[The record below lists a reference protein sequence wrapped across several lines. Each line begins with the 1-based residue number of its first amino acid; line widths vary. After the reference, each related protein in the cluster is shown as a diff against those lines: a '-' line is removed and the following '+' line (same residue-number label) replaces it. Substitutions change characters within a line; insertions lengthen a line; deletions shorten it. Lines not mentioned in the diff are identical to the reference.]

1 MSFHVIAPP
10 ADQEK
15 FAEQAKALLIDA
27 ARLGMNL
34 DPLGF
39 LQAWGT
45 STRVIVERQDG
56 VVVSMALVVSG
67 MQWSRNLETATV
79 LDIRGNV
86 EALLEFVKSMVI
98 AMGSKRLMIERP
110 DMCSS
115 ILDNALTFLQ
125 ANPGSDNQTAL
136 THALKAYE
144 SEGRVYGI
152 VELGLE

>member
-15 FAEQAKALLIDA
+15 FAELAKALLMDA

-39 LQAWGT
+39 LQAWAG
-45 STRVIVERQDG
+45 STRVIVEKQDG
-56 VVVSMALVVSG
+56 VVVSMAFVVSG
-67 MQWSRNLETATV
+67 MQWSRNLETATI

-86 EALLEFVKSMVI
+86 EALLDFIKSMVI
-98 AMGSKRLMIERP
+98 AMGSKKLLLERP
-110 DMCSS
+110 DMCSA
-115 ILDNALTFLQ
+115 ILDTALTFRL
-125 ANPGSDNQTAL
+125 ANPDSDNQTAL
-136 THALKAYE
+136 THALKVYE

-152 VELGLE
+152 VELALE

>member
-10 ADQEK
+10 ADQDK
-15 FAEQAKALLIDA
+15 FAEVGKALITDA

-39 LQAWGT
+39 LQAWAS
-45 STRVIVERQDG
+45 STRVVVEKQDG
-56 VVVSMALVVSG
+56 VIVSMALVVSG
-67 MQWSRNLETATV
+67 LQWSRNLETATV
-79 LDIRGNV
+79 LEIRGNV
-86 EALLEFVKSMVI
+86 EAILEFVKSMVI
-98 AMGSKRLMIERP
+98 AMGAKRLLIERP
-110 DMCSS
+110 DLCSA
-115 ILDNALTFLQ
+115 ILDSALTFLRG
-125 ANPGSDNQTAL
+125 NPDSDNQTAL

>member
-1 MSFHVIAPP
+1 MAGSDRYRSGIHRHARSRRGAGFTL
-10 ADQEK
+10 
-15 FAEQAKALLIDA
+15 AELMVA
-27 ARLGMNL
+27 
-34 DPLGF
+34 
-39 LQAWGT
+39 
-45 STRVIVERQDG
+45 S